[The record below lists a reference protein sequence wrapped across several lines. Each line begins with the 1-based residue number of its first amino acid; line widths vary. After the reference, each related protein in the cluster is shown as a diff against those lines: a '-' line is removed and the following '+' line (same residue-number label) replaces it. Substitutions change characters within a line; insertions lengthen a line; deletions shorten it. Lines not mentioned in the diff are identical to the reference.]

1 MTVIERTDKDLEDE
15 TKELFQSIK
24 PYLDDGVSFTRAL
37 INVGKGRNTRSRW
50 YRDIR
55 EYTIQQG
62 YEIKKSA
69 RNPDYGE

>member
-1 MTVIERTDKDLEDE
+1 MIIERTDKDLENE
-15 TKELFQSIK
+15 TRELFEKIK

-50 YRDIR
+50 YKDIR

-62 YEIKKSA
+62 YEIKKSM

>member
-1 MTVIERTDKDLEDE
+1 MIIERTDKDLENE
-15 TKELFQSIK
+15 TRELFEKIK
-24 PYLDDGVSFTRAL
+24 PYLDDGVSFTKAL

-50 YRDIR
+50 YKDIR

-62 YEIKKSA
+62 YEIKKSM

>member
-1 MTVIERTDKDLEDE
+1 MIIERTDKDLENE
-15 TKELFQSIK
+15 TRELFEKIK

-50 YRDIR
+50 YKDIR

-62 YEIKKSA
+62 YEIKKSV
-69 RNPDYGE
+69 RNPDYGK

>member
-1 MTVIERTDKDLEDE
+1 MIIERTEEDIENE
-15 TKELFQSIK
+15 TKELFQAIK

-50 YRDIR
+50 YKDIR

-62 YEIKKSA
+62 YEIKKSM